1 MLCYYYFSV
10 RSKADT
16 SQLNLLHGKLL
27 QALAVKTASE
37 MTYIVSSGALN
48 STATNE
54 PKASSSHATCMA
66 GVQGYEDSARPRHVA
81 CRYGRPS

>member
-10 RSKADT
+10 PSKADT
-16 SQLNLLHGKLL
+16 SQLNLLHGKQL

-48 STATNE
+48 STPTNE
-54 PKASSSHATCMA
+54 PKASPSHATCMA
-66 GVQGYEDSARPRHVA
+66 GVQGYEDAVRRRHVA

>member
-16 SQLNLLHGKLL
+16 SQLNLLHGKQL

-48 STATNE
+48 SSPTNQPTNQQLVE
-54 PKASSSHATCMA
+54 NSSAEAWS
-66 GVQGYEDSARPRHVA
+66 SAKRNARTQRLRVI
-81 CRYGRPS
+81 